1 MAIKLE
7 SSFAGVGP
15 LPGANGA
22 EGSRPE
28 RPYFDDVSPR
38 NVSAVVG
45 QAAVLRCRAKHIGNR
60 TVSSYHRVDFYL
72 TTKILTGVKFL
83 HQ

>member
-1 MAIKLE
+1 MTVSKLE
-7 SSFAGVGP
+7 CIFVAGG
-15 LPGANGA
+15 LPGVSG
-22 EGSRPE
+22 GDGTRPE

-60 TVSSYHRVDFYL
+60 TVSIY
-72 TTKILTGVKFL
+72 GE
-83 HQ
+83 